1 MEIECEVAAC
11 RGREGELGERRT
23 DELDLRRPVA
33 ADQFTATLG
42 VANRP
47 MSIRTPSR
55 FDLRRCSE
63 QRFGGARHAPN
74 PPRRRRLVTVGR
86 MAVLFCSDTFWDDH
100 GDDIVAID
108 PTTEVVRL
116 VDDQH
121 VTPTDLERIT
131 IAFFS
136 GDTWPERSA
145 SFLGACTRAP
155 NLEWLQSFSAGTD
168 HPIFGAI
175 RDGGATVTNSA
186 GSSAPSIAQTVMLY
200 LLALSRDLPR
210 LGRAQNERRWSPG
223 PSRDLHGLRL
233 GVVGLGAIGT
243 EVARLADTFEMEVVG
258 LRRSVRGDEP
268 CETWPSDRVDELLGW
283 ADAIV
288 VAAPLT
294 TQTSGMFGT
303 DAFAAMRRG
312 AWFVN
317 VGRGEIVDELALADA
332 LSSGH
337 LGGAGLDVF
346 ATEPLPRT
354 SPLWD
359 LPNVIITPHSSG
371 NTDRSRERSVQ
382 QFLDNF
388 RRRTNGEPLRNVTD
402 D

>member
-1 MEIECEVAAC
+1 
-11 RGREGELGERRT
+11 
-23 DELDLRRPVA
+23 
-33 ADQFTATLG
+33 
-42 VANRP
+42 
-47 MSIRTPSR
+47 
-55 FDLRRCSE
+55 
-63 QRFGGARHAPN
+63 
-74 PPRRRRLVTVGR
+74 

-100 GDDIVAID
+100 GEDIVAID
-108 PTTEVVRL
+108 PAIEVVRL
-116 VDDQH
+116 IGDEH
-121 VTPTDLERIT
+121 VTPTELERIT

-155 NLEWLQSFSAGTD
+155 NLEWLQTFSAGTD

-186 GSSAPSIAQTVMLY
+186 GSSAPSIAQTVLLY

-210 LGRAQNERRWSPG
+210 LSRNQSSRRWDPG

-233 GVVGLGAIGT
+233 GIVGLGGIGI
-243 EVARLADTFEMEVVG
+243 EVARLAEAFEMEVIG
-258 LRRSVRGDEP
+258 LRRTVRGDEP
-268 CETWPSDRVDELLGW
+268 CETWSNDRFQELLGW

-294 TQTSGMFGT
+294 AQTSRMFDA
-303 DAFAAMRRG
+303 DAFATMRRG

-317 VGRGEIVDELALADA
+317 VGRGEIVDEVALADA

-346 ATEPLPRT
+346 ATEPLPMT

-371 NTDRSRERSVQ
+371 NTDRSRARSVE

-388 RRRTNGEPLRNVTD
+388 RRRTNGEPLRNVTSAD

>member
-1 MEIECEVAAC
+1 LI
-11 RGREGELGERRT
+11 
-23 DELDLRRPVA
+23 
-33 ADQFTATLG
+33 
-42 VANRP
+42 
-47 MSIRTPSR
+47 
-55 FDLRRCSE
+55 
-63 QRFGGARHAPN
+63 
-74 PPRRRRLVTVGR
+74 TVGP

-100 GDDIVAID
+100 GDDVVAID
-108 PTTEVVRL
+108 PTIELVRL
-116 VDDQH
+116 VGDEH

-145 SFLGACTRAP
+145 SFLGVCTRAP
-155 NLEWLQSFSAGTD
+155 NLEWLQTFSAGTD
-168 HPIFGAI
+168 HPVFGAI
-175 RDGGATVTNSA
+175 RDGGTTVTNSA

-210 LGRAQNERRWSPG
+210 LGRAQQARRWAPG

-233 GVVGLGAIGT
+233 GIVGLGGIGT
-243 EVARLADTFEMEVVG
+243 EVARLAAAFEMDVIG
-258 LRRSVRGDEP
+258 LRRDVRGDEP
-268 CETWPSDRVDELLGW
+268 CETWPNDRFSQLLGW

-294 TQTSGMFGT
+294 AHTSGMFDT
-303 DAFAAMRRG
+303 DAFASMRQG
-312 AWFVN
+312 TWFVN
-317 VGRGEIVDELALADA
+317 VGRGEIVDEVALADA

-346 ATEPLPRT
+346 ATEPLPTT

-359 LPNVIITPHSSG
+359 EPNVIITPHSSG
-371 NTDRSRERSVQ
+371 NTDRSRTRSVR

-388 RRRTNGEPLRNVTD
+388 RRYTNGEPLQNVSSAAD
-402 D
+402 